1 MESIDLVINTNN
13 NRTMKKLLCLSC
25 LIIAATTSVRAGV
38 VFSDDFNSTTTGNL
52 AGQDGW
58 LQNSTTTTAPVQVTG
73 GVVTVGPTGQDLFK
87 DIIGNAARL
96 TLTDG
101 SSLYIGMD
109 INVTTAQTPGDY
121 FQTWAPDSTTS
132 TAFNGRT
139 FVKATTGGYLLG
151 YSLSSGTTYY
161 GTTVLSYGT
170 TYRVVSAYNDVAG
183 ALNDTG
189 ALYVNPTGAIGDNTA
204 YVTAGWT
211 ATFAETEIMGQINLR
226 QGTAANAPT
235 LKLDNLDAGTAF
247 GDAETFSVPEP
258 TIAVLGGLA
267 TLGLVLFRRRN

>member
-1 MESIDLVINTNN
+1 
-13 NRTMKKLLCLSC
+13 MKKILCLSC
-25 LIIAATTSVRAGV
+25 LIIVATTSVRAGV
-38 VFSDDFNSTTTGNL
+38 VFSDDFNSTTAGNL

-58 LQNSTTTTAPVQVTG
+58 LQNSTTTTAPVQANGSTI
-73 GVVTVGPTGQDLFK
+73 TIGPTGQDLFK
-87 DIIGNAARL
+87 DLIGGSKL

-121 FQTWAPDSTTS
+121 FTTWAPDTTTS

-139 FVKATTGGYLLG
+139 FVKATTGGYVLG

-170 TYRVVSAYNDVAG
+170 TYRLVTAYNDVAG
-183 ALNDTG
+183 TLNDTG
-189 ALYVNPTGAIGDNTA
+189 ALYVNPTGAIGANTA
-204 YVTAGWT
+204 YMTAGWT
-211 ATFAETEIMGQINLR
+211 ATFAETETIGQINLR

-235 LKLDNLDAGTAF
+235 VVLDNLDAGTAF

-267 TLGLVLFRRRN
+267 TLGLVLFRRRS